1 MDSQSLT
8 IPLFPLNIV
17 LMPGIMFPLHIF
29 EERYKKMV
37 NESLETGE
45 KFGIILSKKNGS
57 KAEIGTFAKVQFLL
71 KTHKNGEM
79 DIVVIGSKKFT
90 LKDSFYDEDLLMG
103 NVEVLEDNNFCDE
116 FTISE
121 TLNQYKQIQK
131 YFHFG
136 IETDL
141 TMFQDLNPLSY
152 FLASKIGMSNT
163 TQQRLLEIHTE
174 KERLE
179 FISQFCVDV
188 LPKIKKESEI
198 YLKLIRN

>member
-1 MDSQSLT
+1 MDSQFLT

-17 LMPGIMFPLHIF
+17 LMPGILFPLHIF

-45 KFGIILSKKNGS
+45 EFGIILSKKDGQNES
-57 KAEIGTFAKVQFLL
+57 IGTFAKVQFLL

-79 DIVVIGSKKFT
+79 DIVVIGSKKFE
-90 LKDSFYDEDLLMG
+90 LQASYYKENLLMG
-103 NVEVLEDNNFCDE
+103 DVEIISDNNFTDE
-116 FTISE
+116 FTITE
-121 TLNQYKQIQK
+121 TLGHYNRIQK

-141 TMFQDLNPLSY
+141 SMFQDLNPLSY
-152 FLASKIGMSNT
+152 FLSTKIGMPNKM
-163 TQQRLLEIHTE
+163 QQRLLEIHSE

-179 FISQFCVDV
+179 FISQYCLDI
-188 LPKIKKESEI
+188 LPKITNESEL
-198 YLKLIRN
+198 YLKMIRN

>member
-1 MDSQSLT
+1 MDSQFLT

-37 NESLETGE
+37 NDSLETGE
-45 KFGIILSKKNGS
+45 KFGIILSQKDGN

-90 LKDSFYDEDLLMG
+90 LKESFYDEDLLMG

-141 TMFQDLNPLSY
+141 SMFQDLNPLSY
-152 FLASKIGMSNT
+152 FLASKIGMSNSS
-163 TQQRLLEIHTE
+163 QQRLLEIHTE